1 MPNYRYQFDDSALK
15 RMAGN
20 FESRIGVEN
29 ENHEE
34 DFFDML
40 RLLVALKAKG
50 ALMDVGAGIGR
61 LTAQAKETVAE
72 IVALEPDQ
80 ERWQACY
87 DSHHEEPGCLVLQQ
101 TTTEYI
107 RNNPGKEF
115 DLIIISMVLQ
125 HISTGDCLR
134 LLSEI
139 EALLKDDGIA
149 LIYTTH
155 SLEETR
161 GFSLSGDPEAMY
173 MSEQDFNFYAESDPS
188 EQKMGLPV
196 RRISKSELMDV
207 LPSGI
212 KPIYWRQSSFYTK
225 IGLENFSKQLKIA
238 PEKLADVGK
247 NQFLV
252 VEKTP

>member
-1 MPNYRYQFDDSALK
+1 
-15 RMAGN
+15 
-20 FESRIGVEN
+20 
-29 ENHEE
+29 
-34 DFFDML
+34 
-40 RLLVALKAKG
+40 
-50 ALMDVGAGIGR
+50 
-61 LTAQAKETVAE
+61 
-72 IVALEPDQ
+72 
-80 ERWQACY
+80 
-87 DSHHEEPGCLVLQQ
+87 VLQQ

-107 RNNPGKEF
+107 RNNPSKEF